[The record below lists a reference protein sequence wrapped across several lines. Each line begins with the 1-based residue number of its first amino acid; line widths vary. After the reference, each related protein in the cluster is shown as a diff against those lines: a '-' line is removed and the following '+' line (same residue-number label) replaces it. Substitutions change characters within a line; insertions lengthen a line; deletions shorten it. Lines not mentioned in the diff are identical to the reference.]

1 MDTQSKPEL
10 MNRTNDITLTA
21 VFSCNNS
28 GGFHAY
34 IEEIPE
40 LSTQSNTM
48 DCAIIMLTQ
57 KLRSAIKNTSI
68 DGVDG
73 LKLDLKFKHTLVKN
87 NT

>member
-1 MDTQSKPEL
+1 

-28 GGFHAY
+28 GGYHAY

-48 DCAIIMLTQ
+48 NCAISMLTQ
-57 KLRSAIKNTSI
+57 KLQLAIKNTSM

-73 LKLDLKFKHTLVKN
+73 LKLDFKFKHTIARK
-87 NT
+87 